1 MKINN
6 QKSYKMLTKF
16 RRVFLLALLTFSTTM
31 ICLGQNQKITIS
43 GNNKTLLNIFGEIEK
58 QSGLSISYN
67 QTKLDVNRKIG
78 QNFDNQNL
86 SSVMADILKGT
97 DFTYRIEG
105 NYIIITSAPIS
116 SKNESK
122 KISGIVLDETG
133 QPIIG
138 TNVIVKG
145 STNGVIS
152 DLNGSFTLE
161 VPLGSKLQISYIG
174 YQTKEIT
181 VDGNKT
187 NLTVQLNEDSQALD
201 EVVVV
206 GYGTEKKVNVIG
218 SIAQIN
224 GEKLQN
230 RSSPM
235 LSNALTGQM
244 SGVTVIQ
251 RSGRPGQGGGEIR
264 VRGVGSFGG
273 EDNKSDALVLIDGI
287 PGSLNEINTEDVESI
302 SVLKDASTAAIY
314 GSRAANGVILVTTKT
329 GKEGK
334 ISVSYN
340 GYAGFNTATE
350 LPEFIDTWQYA
361 TLYNEATGR
370 EVYTASE
377 IQKLKDGS
385 DPDHYSNSRYLD
397 EVFSRKGFQTGHDLT
412 LNGGNAIT

>member
-1 MKINN
+1 
-6 QKSYKMLTKF
+6 
-16 RRVFLLALLTFSTTM
+16 
-31 ICLGQNQKITIS
+31 
-43 GNNKTLLNIFGEIEK
+43 
-58 QSGLSISYN
+58 
-67 QTKLDVNRKIG
+67 
-78 QNFDNQNL
+78 
-86 SSVMADILKGT
+86 
-97 DFTYRIEG
+97 
-105 NYIIITSAPIS
+105 
-116 SKNESK
+116 
-122 KISGIVLDETG
+122 
-133 QPIIG
+133 
-138 TNVIVKG
+138 
-145 STNGVIS
+145 
-152 DLNGSFTLE
+152 
-161 VPLGSKLQISYIG
+161 
-174 YQTKEIT
+174 
-181 VDGNKT
+181 
-187 NLTVQLNEDSQALD
+187 
-201 EVVVV
+201 
-206 GYGTEKKVNVIG
+206 
-218 SIAQIN
+218 
-224 GEKLQN
+224 
-230 RSSPM
+230 M

-412 LNGGNAIT
+412 LNGGNAQNKYMVSFGYMRQNGLVEKNDYSRYNARVNLINEIIPV

>member
-1 MKINN
+1 M
-6 QKSYKMLTKF
+6 
-16 RRVFLLALLTFSTTM
+16 
-31 ICLGQNQKITIS
+31 
-43 GNNKTLLNIFGEIEK
+43 
-58 QSGLSISYN
+58 
-67 QTKLDVNRKIG
+67 
-78 QNFDNQNL
+78 
-86 SSVMADILKGT
+86 
-97 DFTYRIEG
+97 
-105 NYIIITSAPIS
+105 
-116 SKNESK
+116 
-122 KISGIVLDETG
+122 
-133 QPIIG
+133 
-138 TNVIVKG
+138 
-145 STNGVIS
+145 
-152 DLNGSFTLE
+152 
-161 VPLGSKLQISYIG
+161 
-174 YQTKEIT
+174 
-181 VDGNKT
+181 
-187 NLTVQLNEDSQALD
+187 D

-287 PGSLNEINTEDVESI
+287 PGSLNDINTEDVESI

-350 LPEFIDTWQYA
+350 LPWNLF
-361 TLYNEATGR
+361 
-370 EVYTASE
+370 
-377 IQKLKDGS
+377 
-385 DPDHYSNSRYLD
+385 
-397 EVFSRKGFQTGHDLT
+397 
-412 LNGGNAIT
+412 